1 MAEIILVTG
10 GARSGKSNFAEK
22 LTLQLG
28 NNHAAYIA
36 TAQIFDNEMA
46 YRVKLHQARRK
57 NNWANYEAPFDA
69 EKIFPNVAENVIL
82 FDSVTMYLTN
92 WILTKNL
99 DDENIFVDFENFIEK
114 LLAAAENSCAKVIFV
129 SDEVGA
135 GIVPE
140 NKLSRV
146 FRDMLGLAN
155 QKIAAHS
162 EKVFLTVA
170 GLAVDIKK
178 IAENNFAEK
187 NILDE
192 IKIVIKERK
201 RIDVTTKGEWTDA
214 IEKCWQKETEI
225 LSRDIEKTIDFIENK
240 CSNDTFCWISEVFDD
255 VAAITQSPKFIDA
268 IKKRAAFITDKDQ
281 RRLVETDISFAEEK
295 ILPKNL

>member
-1 MAEIILVTG
+1 LAEIILVTG

-22 LTLQLG
+22 LALQLG

-69 EKIFPNVAENVIL
+69 EKIFPTVAENVIL

-92 WILTKNL
+92 WILTKNI
-99 DDENIFVDFENFIEK
+99 DDEKIFIDFENFIEK
-114 LLAAAENSCAKVIFV
+114 LLAAVRKSCATVIFV
-129 SDEVGA
+129 SDETGA

-162 EKVFLTVA
+162 SKVFLTVA

-178 IAENNFAEK
+178 
-187 NILDE
+187 
-192 IKIVIKERK
+192 
-201 RIDVTTKGEWTDA
+201 
-214 IEKCWQKETEI
+214 
-225 LSRDIEKTIDFIENK
+225 LS
-240 CSNDTFCWISEVFDD
+240 
-255 VAAITQSPKFIDA
+255 
-268 IKKRAAFITDKDQ
+268 
-281 RRLVETDISFAEEK
+281 EK
-295 ILPKNL
+295 I